1 MDPDRAARH
10 RGPMNTVVV
19 TGAAGPAAE
28 RVVASLA
35 ACEGV
40 DRVVVVAPRPDPQV
54 RAAVRPGG
62 AVVEVH
68 VADVAAVDL
77 ERFLHEASALVHLGA
92 AVDDLDPALL
102 ADGRIVDEA
111 AAVLRAAAGAAVD
124 RLVLVSSA
132 AVYGAWAN
140 NPVPLTEAAIV
151 KPPAAFRPAVELAE
165 AERRVS
171 DWSDDHPGASV
182 TVLRAAPVVADDHPG
197 WLARALR
204 SALSLPVADRDPATQ
219 YLHADD
225 LGAAIVLALAG
236 QADGVLNVAPDGAI
250 SGSERRALDRGP
262 RLRLPEPAA
271 TRVATWRWQLGLAPA
286 PPELIPF
293 VTHPWVVANDRLRA
307 AGWVP
312 GSTNEEAYVAAF
324 RAGPW
329 ATLSPR
335 RRQELSLGA
344 AGAGIAGL
352 ALGAVVAVRRRARAH

>member
-1 MDPDRAARH
+1 
-10 RGPMNTVVV
+10 MNSVVV
-19 TGAAGPAAE
+19 TGAAGPAAG

-40 DRVVVVAPRPDPQV
+40 DRVVVVAPRPDREV
-54 RAAVRPGG
+54 DAVARPDG
-62 AVVEVH
+62 AEIEVH
-68 VADVAAVDL
+68 VADVAAARLDPLVHD
-77 ERFLHEASALVHLGA
+77 AAAVVHLGA

-102 ADGRIVDEA
+102 ADGRIVDET
-111 AAVLRAAAGAAVD
+111 AAVLRAASAADVD
-124 RLVLVSSA
+124 RLVVVSSA

-140 NPVPLTEAAIV
+140 NPVPLTEAAVV

-165 AERRVS
+165 AERRVA

-204 SALSLPVADRDPATQ
+204 SALALPVADRDPATQ

-225 LGAAIVLALAG
+225 LGSAIVLALAG
-236 QADGVLNVAPDGAI
+236 QADGVLNVAPDGAV

-271 TRVATWRWQLGLAPA
+271 TKVATWRWQLGLAPA
-286 PPELIPF
+286 PPELIPY

-307 AGWVP
+307 AGWEP

-335 RRQELSLGA
+335 RRQELALGA
-344 AGAGIAGL
+344 AGTGIAGL
-352 ALGAVVAVRRRARAH
+352 LVGAGVALRRRTRNR